1 MTLNKEKI
9 IAELDLLGE
18 NIGWKVFC
26 FEQLSSTNSWLL
38 EQTKTMDIHGYVCVA
53 DSQTAGVGRSGK
65 QWLASDS
72 SNILMSV
79 AYRFDLKLPELSS
92 LSLITGIAL
101 VDVLE
106 ELGVSNLAVKW
117 PNDVY
122 LGDEKLAGI
131 LIQTQK
137 CGDSGY
143 MSIIGIG
150 LNIELDQCTK
160 QQISQPVADLSNS
173 GLAVN
178 DRELIIAKTL
188 WRLKIYFDRFAQ
200 NGLKDFVNRWNQ
212 IDYLKDQKIVL
223 SQVNQHING
232 KYLGISDEG
241 ALLIKLPDKS
251 IEAHYFGEI
260 SVRRESS
267 L

>member
-1 MTLNKEKI
+1 MTLNKEKV
-9 IAELDLLGE
+9 IAELDLLAE
-18 NIGWKVFC
+18 PVGWQIFC
-26 FEQLSSTNSWLL
+26 FEQLQSTNSWLL
-38 EQTKTMDIHGYVCVA
+38 EQSKPNDVHAYVCLA

-72 SNILMSV
+72 NNILMSV
-79 AYRFDLKLPELSS
+79 AYHFDLELSELSS

-137 CGDSGY
+137 SGDSGY
-143 MSIIGIG
+143 MSITGIG
-150 LNIELDQCTK
+150 LNVELDQRTK
-160 QQISQPVADLSNS
+160 QQISQPVADLSKS
-173 GLAVN
+173 GLTVD
-178 DRELIIAKTL
+178 DRELIIVKIL
-188 WRLKIYFDRFAQ
+188 NQLGIYFERFAKE
-200 NGLKDFVNRWNQ
+200 GLKSFVNRWNQ
-212 IDYLKDQKIVL
+212 IDYLKDQDIVL
-223 SQVNQHING
+223 SQANQHISG
-232 KYLGISDEG
+232 KYAGINDEG
-241 ALLIKLPDKS
+241 ALLIELADQQ
-251 IEAHYFGEI
+251 IEAHYFGEL